1 MMKRLF
7 KRLLAVVLCLALTA
21 AIVPATAFAEG
32 NGFTPLEDQWYKY
45 YENTAFHPGELK
57 LYLKGI
63 FIGDITE
70 LFPEID
76 IEEYELTG
84 RYPATDTE
92 IVPPK
97 NYGKQR
103 TVYRVKL
110 REKTREAVLEAM
122 TILNDNQYLFAARPV
137 LGGITPGRVIVTLKE
152 QYYTYEGPGGDPY
165 PDLRDILPEIEI
177 ESYGDSVLS
186 IITAQGEVPKEEVK
200 PDYLSRVGIKF
211 AVSLKEK
218 TEEASV
224 GAAESL
230 KNNPYVESAH
240 TSASAVWAGEPSV
253 SFEYSV
259 SDALRVLRVAA
270 KLAEPTPEI
279 ASAFYDK
286 DGDGKVTV
294 ADALIV
300 LRIAAKL
307 A

>member
-1 MMKRLF
+1 MKRLF
-7 KRLLAVVLCLALTA
+7 KRLIAVVLCFALMA
-21 AIVPATAFAEG
+21 AVVPVTAFAEG
-32 NGFTPLEDQWYKY
+32 DGFTPLEDQWYKD
-45 YENTAFHPGELK
+45 YENTVFHPGELR

-84 RYPATDTE
+84 RYPATDSE

-97 NYGKQR
+97 YYGKQR

-122 TILNDNQYLFAARPV
+122 AILNDNQYLFAARPV

-152 QYYTYEGPGGDPY
+152 QYYTYEGPGGEPY

-200 PDYLSRVGIKF
+200 PDYLSRVGITF

-218 TEEASV
+218 TSEASV
-224 GAAESL
+224 EAAEL
-230 KNNPYVESAH
+230 LNNNPYVESAH
-240 TSASAVWAGEPSV
+240 TSVVAVWAGKPDL

-270 KLAEPTPEI
+270 GLAEVTTEI
-279 ASAFYDK
+279 ADAFYDK

-294 ADALIV
+294 NDALIV